1 MIKITDLRK
10 HSPISLRAMADTLG
24 IESANLKGEQIIAE
38 ILKKRFEQGETL
50 VCLGV
55 LEILG
60 DQFGFLRYPEVNY
73 LPGIADIYVAPEF
86 IQNNHLKTGDVIEG
100 VVIAPR
106 GEEERY
112 FSLKEIHTINFEE
125 PRKSFRRIPFENLT
139 PIFPHRKINLELNHP
154 ISSQDSESVVK
165 PLKKKN
171 FSNMNNTT
179 LTLRAIDLVVP
190 LGLGQRALIVAPPR
204 TGKTVILQNL
214 AQAIQENHP
223 DVVLIVML
231 IDERPEEATEMA
243 RFVKGEVVSSTF
255 DEPAT
260 RHVQLAEMVIEK
272 AKRLVEC
279 KKDVVILMDSLT
291 RLARAYNT
299 VVPSSGKVLTGGVD
313 ANALQRPKRLFGA
326 ARNVE
331 EGGSLTIIATALVET
346 GSRMEEVIF
355 EEFKGT
361 GNAELYLDRKVA
373 ERRIFPALDVSRSG
387 TRREEL
393 LVDPKDLQR
402 MWVLR
407 KVLSSMAGGEAT
419 EFLLEKL
426 GLTDT
431 NRVFFDQMNAPF

>member
-1 MIKITDLRK
+1 MIKVSELRK
-10 HSPISLRAMADTLG
+10 CSPLSLRSMAESLG
-24 IESANLKGEQIIAE
+24 IESASLKGEEII
-38 ILKKRFEQGETL
+38 IKVLRKHFEQGKEIL
-50 VCLGV
+50 CEGV
-55 LEILG
+55 LEILA

-73 LPGIADIYVAPEF
+73 LPGISDVYVSQSF
-86 IQNNHLKTGDVIEG
+86 IRSHYLKTGDVIEG
-100 VVIAPR
+100 IVVPPSR
-106 GEEERY
+106 DEERY
-112 FSLKEIHTINFEE
+112 FSLKSITAINFDE
-125 PRKSFRRIPFENLT
+125 PSKTFHRIPFENLT
-139 PIFPHRKINLELNHP
+139 PLFPQRKLNLELTDKVDA
-154 ISSQDSESVVK
+154 SGTVVK
-165 PLKKKN
+165 SLKKKN
-171 FSNMNNTT
+171 ADRIDNAR
-179 LTLRAIDLVVP
+179 LTLRAIELIVP

-223 DVVLIVML
+223 DVVLMVML

-255 DEPAT
+255 DEPAA

-279 KKDVVILMDSLT
+279 KKDVVILLDSLT

-299 VVPSSGKVLTGGVD
+299 VLPSSGKVLTGGVD

-331 EGGSLTIIATALVET
+331 EKGSLTIIATALVET

-361 GNAELYLDRKVA
+361 GNAEIYLDRKVA

-387 TRREEL
+387 TRKEER
-393 LVDPKDLQR
+393 LVDPKYLQR

-407 KVLSSMAGGEAT
+407 KVLSSMAPGGEAT
-419 EFLLEKL
+419 EFLLDKL
-426 GLTDT
+426 GLTD
-431 NRVFFDQMNAPF
+431 NNQIFFDQMNTPF